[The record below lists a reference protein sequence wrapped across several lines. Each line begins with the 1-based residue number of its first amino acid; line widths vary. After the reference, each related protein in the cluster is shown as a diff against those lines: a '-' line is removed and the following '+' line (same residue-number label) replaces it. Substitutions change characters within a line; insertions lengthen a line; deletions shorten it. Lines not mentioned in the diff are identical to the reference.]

1 MIVQQYGVIYHRV
14 SPKDLETLRYWRNQ
28 EFIRNTMQFKEYIT
42 PGMQQAWFEKINNKF
57 NYYFIIEHE
66 GKKIGLINCKD
77 TEPDTRVAEGG
88 IFIWEKSYWGTPVP
102 ALASLTLLQAVF
114 EVFKTGEAS
123 IATVACDN
131 KRALEFNLMLG
142 YRIKDT
148 TPDGQYYKLILTRER
163 YDSHCRK
170 LIRAAAILHKDDA
183 EFKVSGAPSPT
194 QVDEINQH
202 ILSGGSENT

>member
-1 MIVQQYGVIYHRV
+1 MIVKQYGVTYHRV
-14 SPKDLETLRYWRNQ
+14 GAKDLETLRYWRNQ

-42 PGMQQAWFEKINNKF
+42 PVMQQAWFEKINNKF

-88 IFIWEKSYWGTPVP
+88 IFIWEKNYWGTPVP

-142 YRIKDT
+142 YSIKDT

-170 LIRAAAILHKDDA
+170 LIRAAGILHRDDA
-183 EFKVSGAPSPT
+183 EFKVSGMALST

-202 ILSGGSENT
+202 ILSRGSGDV